1 MKVTRKPTES
11 VELFRGGE
19 KLGKITIREIKPG
32 RVVIDITCPL
42 SVEIVRSELIDR
54 ETSPDAIETE

>member
-1 MKVTRKPTES
+1 MRLTRKPSQS

-19 KLGKITIREIKPG
+19 KLGKITLCEIKPG
-32 RVVIDITCPL
+32 RVVLDITCPL
-42 SVEIVRSELIDR
+42 SVEIIRSEIIDR

>member
-1 MKVTRKPTES
+1 MRLTRKINES
-11 VELFRGGE
+11 IELFRGSE
-19 KLGKITIREIKPG
+19 TLGKITIRQIRG
-32 RVVIDITCPL
+32 NRVVIEITCPL